1 MNKAIVLNVHTI
13 SSKLE
18 FAAVLWLTFILL
30 PGSPLG
36 AQTTAGTINGTV
48 TDQSS
53 SAVAGADLAV
63 VNEETS
69 ATVHVETNASGA
81 FAVAALPVGRYKVTV
96 VKAGFQTYSE
106 VGIYLEPSGVR
117 TLNIA
122 LQVGL
127 VTSSVTV
134 DANLAQIE
142 TTTSET
148 ANQVGQRQA
157 ETLPLNGRNYQS
169 LSALMPGVLNTQQ
182 GTALGSG
189 GHGTSNAMSINGM
202 GLNGTYY
209 TIDGVWNMNT
219 GNMTQTTIIPNP
231 DTIEEVRVIQNNYSP
246 KYSIMGASVVMLQT
260 RSGTRDYHGNLFEYF
275 RNTVLDSRN
284 YFASTVPVEKQNIFG
299 GTFGGPVTIPHFY
312 NQDRTKSFFFFNAQ
326 FVRKDV
332 GVVNTGSSPT
342 AAMRAGLFPTSIK
355 DPLTGLPF
363 PENAAGQYVIP
374 PSRINQGSLALLN
387 ALVPLPNN
395 PTGGFNNYI
404 NLNPQTLSQ
413 NQYQV
418 RGDQAVT
425 NSEQVSGGFF
435 QIHELELDPNHIGP
449 YSTTT
454 QYDPGTYRV
463 AFLELTSTLSR
474 SMVNQATLGMN
485 MDVHDY
491 DLRGIYLT
499 SQVNGF
505 STDLPYNG
513 LLSDRLPYITFTGG
527 YSSIG
532 TSSSY
537 PEPHLADLEW
547 TFADDWSMTRGNHQI
562 ELGFNSVKSTKRQD
576 TFAYSQGQ
584 WSFDGYATGN
594 PIADYLLGDAFTF
607 AQVSTVR
614 RLYIHAPIYA
624 VYGQDRWRLGR
635 KLTLNYGVRAQFMPL
650 PNPTNNSLSMF
661 LPSAYSAAQA
671 PIVNANGTI
680 TLTPGYNAQNGL
692 IRNGV
697 NGIPQNYS
705 TNHQWYWMPMAGFAY
720 DIFGNGSTALRG
732 GYGVT
737 YERVFTGTDCTFY
750 CGSNPP
756 DVQSLSLQHPGFP
769 NPIGTG
775 TAPLGALTLSTQ
787 SPDLQAATVQSFSV
801 NLDRQ
806 LSKSWIASAG
816 LVGNHVTHLGRILNI
831 NQPMPVTGYNFNP
844 AINTGT
850 FAYQNSPYL
859 GYASISDYVSN
870 AEATWYGLA
879 TSLRHAFSHGFFLS
893 ASYTLSHGLS
903 ENRGSSIFAQGTGT
917 QDVYHPNA
925 DYGDTNLDVRHV
937 SGISYIWNI
946 PGLRNPGLLTRTLL
960 SGWSYVGMT
969 SLRSGYALDPGLSV
983 SNQGL
988 ATRPNLVAPITQAKL
1003 RKNWFST
1010 ASFAAPAPGF
1020 FGNAGTGIIRG
1031 PRLIDFDMALYKDF
1045 RVYEQQNLQFR
1056 AEAFN
1061 TFNHTNFNAVTTSLG
1076 SGTFGQVTSALDP
1089 RIMELSLRY
1098 QF

>member
-1 MNKAIVLNVHTI
+1 MISPKSLTTNTAIK
-13 SSKLE
+13 KLE
-18 FAAVLWLTFILL
+18 CAAVLSLILFSL
-30 PGSPLG
+30 LG
-36 AQTTAGTINGTV
+36 APLWSQSTAGTINGIV
-48 TDQSS
+48 TDQSGAGVAEADV
-53 SAVAGADLAV
+53 AVT
-63 VNEETS
+63 NEETLS
-69 ATVHVETNASGA
+69 IVRVRTSTDGVYV
-81 FAVAALPVGRYKVTV
+81 VAALPVGRYKVTV
-96 VKAGFQTYSE
+96 VKQGFQTYSE
-106 VGIYLEPSGVR
+106 AGVIIEPSGVR
-117 TLNIA
+117 TVNVA

-127 VTSSVTV
+127 VTSNVTV

-148 ANQVGQRQA
+148 ANQVGQKQA

-182 GTALGSG
+182 GTALGAG
-189 GHGTSNAMSINGM
+189 GHGTNNAMSINGM

-219 GNMTQTTIIPNP
+219 GNMTQTTIVPNP

-275 RNTVLDSRN
+275 RNTDLDSRN
-284 YFASTVPVEKQNIFG
+284 YFAPTVPVEKQNIFG
-299 GTFGGPVTIPHFY
+299 GTLGGPIFIPHKY

-332 GVVNTGSSPT
+332 GEVNTGTSPT
-342 AAMRAGLFPTSIK
+342 ADMRDGLFSTVIK

-363 PENAAGQYVIP
+363 PQNAAGQYVIP
-374 PSRINQGSLALLN
+374 TSRINQGALALLN

-395 PTGGFNNYI
+395 PAGGFNNYL

-418 RGDQAVT
+418 RGDQVVT

-463 AFLELTSTLSR
+463 AFLELTSTLSKA
-474 SMVNQATLGMN
+474 MVNQAILGMN
-485 MDVHDY
+485 MDVHSY
-491 DLRGIYLT
+491 DLRGTYLT
-499 SQVNGF
+499 SQVAGF
-505 STDLPYNG
+505 STDLPFTG
-513 LLSDRLPYITFTGG
+513 LLSDRLPNIGFSGG

-532 TSSSY
+532 TANNY

-547 TFADDWSMTRGNHQI
+547 TFADDWSMTKGNHQI
-562 ELGFNSVKSTKRQD
+562 EAGFNSVRSTKRQD

-594 PIADYLLGDAFTF
+594 AIADYLLGDAYTFT
-607 AQVSTVR
+607 QVSTVR
-614 RLYIHAPIYA
+614 RMYIHAPIYA
-624 VYGQDRWRLGR
+624 WYVQDRWRLKR
-635 KLTLNYGVRAQFMPL
+635 KLTLNYGLRAQFMPL
-650 PNPTNNSLSMF
+650 PHLPNNFLSMF
-661 LPSAYSAAQA
+661 LPSAYSSSEA

-680 TLTPGYNAQNGL
+680 TLTPNYNPQNGL

-697 NGIPQNYS
+697 NGIPPNYS
-705 TNHQWYWMPMAGFAY
+705 TNHQWYWMPMVGFAY
-720 DIFGNGSTALRG
+720 DIFGDGSTALRG

-750 CGSNPP
+750 CGSNYP
-756 DVQSLSLQHPGFP
+756 DVQSLTLQHPSFP

-775 TAPLGALTLSTQ
+775 TAPLGAITMSTQ
-787 SPDLQAATVQSFSV
+787 SPNLQAATVQSYSL

-816 LVGNHVTHLGRILNI
+816 LVGNYATNLGRILNI

-850 FAYQNSPYL
+850 FAYQNAPYL

-870 AEATWYGLA
+870 ATATWYGLV

-893 ASYTLSHGLS
+893 AAYTFSHGLS

-917 QDVYHPNA
+917 QDIYHPNA
-925 DYGDTNLDVRHV
+925 DYGDTNLDVRHI

-946 PGLRNPGLLTRTLL
+946 PGLHNPGILMRTLL
-960 SGWSYVGMT
+960 SDWSYVGMT
-969 SLRSGYALDPGLSV
+969 SLRSGYALDPGLSIG
-983 SNQGL
+983 NQGL
-988 ATRPNLVAPITQAKL
+988 ATRPNLIAPISQAKL
-1003 RKNWFST
+1003 RTNWFST
-1010 ASFAAPAPGF
+1010 SSFAAPAHGF
-1020 FGNAGTGIIRG
+1020 FGDSGTGNIRG

-1045 RVYEQQNLQFR
+1045 TIHEQQKLQFR

-1061 TFNHTNFNAVTTSLG
+1061 TFNHTNFNAVTTTFG
-1076 SGTFGQVTSALDP
+1076 SGTFGHVTSALDP

>member
-1 MNKAIVLNVHTI
+1 MNKAMMLSVHTTTHQ
-13 SSKLE
+13 LTC
-18 FAAVLWLTFILL
+18 AAVLCLILILL
-30 PGSPLG
+30 PKSPLG

-69 ATVHVETNASGA
+69 ATVHVQTNAGGA

-96 VKAGFQTYSE
+96 VKPGYQTYSE

-284 YFASTVPVEKQNIFG
+284 FFASTVPVEKQNIFG
-299 GTFGGPVTIPHFY
+299 GTLGGPVTIPHVY

-342 AAMRAGLFPTSIK
+342 ADMRAGLFTTSIK

-363 PENAAGQYVIP
+363 PKNAAGEYVIP
-374 PSRINQGSLALLN
+374 TNRINQGSLALLN

-395 PTGGFNNYI
+395 PAGGFNNYI

-425 NSEQVSGGFF
+425 SSEQVSGGFF
-435 QIHELELDPNHIGP
+435 QIHELELDPNHVGP

-463 AFLELTSTLSR
+463 AFLELTSTLSK
-474 SMVNQATLGMN
+474 SMVNQAILGMN

-491 DLRGIYLT
+491 DLRGTYLT

-505 STDLPYNG
+505 STDLPYKG
-513 LLSDRLPYITFTGG
+513 LLSDRLPNITFTGG

-547 TFADDWSMTRGNHQI
+547 TFADDWSMTRGNHQL
-562 ELGFNSVKSTKRQD
+562 EAGFNSVKSTKRQD

-624 VYGQDRWRLGR
+624 GYGQDRWRLGR

-671 PIVNANGTI
+671 PVVNANGTI
-680 TLTPGYNAQNGL
+680 TLTPGYNPQNGL

-697 NGIPQNYS
+697 NGIAQNYS
-705 TNHQWYWMPMAGFAY
+705 ANHQWYWMPMAGFAY

-787 SPDLQAATVQSFSV
+787 SPDLQAATVQSYSV

-806 LSKSWIASAG
+806 LSKSWIASVG

-917 QDVYHPNA
+917 QDIYHPNA

-937 SGISYIWNI
+937 SGISYIWNV
-946 PGLRNPGLLTRTLL
+946 PGLRNPGLLSRTLL

-983 SNQGL
+983 GNQGL
-988 ATRPNLVAPITQAKL
+988 ATRPNLVAPVSQAKL

-1010 ASFAAPAPGF
+1010 ASFAAPAQGF

-1031 PRLIDFDMALYKDF
+1031 PRLIDFDMALYKEF
-1045 RVYEQQNLQFR
+1045 TIYEQQNLQFR